1 MLEVAMGAPGS
12 FCDNCAAPA
21 TRGYELRS
29 PLSSQFFCECC
40 AERKFGAHET
50 GRAKSKIQV
59 LKDEV
64 NRLSSAISAPKPEP
78 TGLRPV
84 GFLR

>member
-1 MLEVAMGAPGS
+1 MLEIASGQHGS
-12 FCDNCAAPA
+12 FCDNCAAPT
-21 TRGYELRS
+21 TRGFELRT

-40 AERKFGAHET
+40 AERKFGQAET
-50 GRAKSKIQV
+50 LRARGKIQA

-64 NRLSSAISAPKPEP
+64 MRLSATISAQKPEP
-78 TGLRPV
+78 TGLRPM